1 MNPEEFF
8 KAHQFTIAALGV
20 IGTFLA
26 VVVALFNSV
35 AALRVSRTRIS
46 ARVSIN
52 AIHHKSLEGRER
64 PKYLTVRVSNLGTMP
79 VNIPLGFFHW
89 KLPFQGGVFTVVPH
103 DYSAGDQW
111 VTQKKY
117 PAEIKARGTE
127 IFFLSSIGMF
137 HDTARQHLI
146 GKSVWSRSRSRFLSA
161 FVMTDDGKTFNVESE
176 RPLRKELAHL
186 RKQERQAVS
195 GQDAAN

>member
-8 KAHQFTIAALGV
+8 KAHQFTIAAFGV

-26 VVVALFNSV
+26 VVVALFSSV

-64 PKYLTVRVSNLGTMP
+64 PKYLTVRISNLGTMP
-79 VNIPLGFFHW
+79 VHIPLGFFHW
-89 KLPFQGGVFTVVPH
+89 KLPFHSGVFTVVPH
-103 DYSAGDQW
+103 DYSGDQL
-111 VTQKKY
+111 VAQKKY
-117 PAEIKARGTE
+117 PVEIKARGTQT
-127 IFFLSSIGMF
+127 FFLSSIGMF

-146 GKSVWSRSRSRFLSA
+146 GKSIWSRLRSRLLSA
-161 FVMTDDGKTFNVESE
+161 FVTTDDGKTFNVEIE